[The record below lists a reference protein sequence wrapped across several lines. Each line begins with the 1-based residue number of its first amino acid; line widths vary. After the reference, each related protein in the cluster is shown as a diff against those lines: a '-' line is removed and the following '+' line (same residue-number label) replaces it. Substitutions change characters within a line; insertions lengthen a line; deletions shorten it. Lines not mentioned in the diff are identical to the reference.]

1 MKAIFLGGDLRQK
14 YACEYLNIYNIP
26 SEFYEDF
33 ENRLEDKI
41 KNASI
46 VALPIPIL
54 KDEMRLNTNVKG
66 YINIREILELIN
78 KDSMVFGGKFNDYIK
93 NYLSAKNIKF
103 IDYFE
108 IDAFQIQNALLT
120 AEGAIY
126 YVKDKLERSISSL
139 NIAIFGFGKIS
150 KILAYLLHSQG
161 AKISIY
167 ARKDSDIAWCKLI
180 GLNAVKI
187 EIWGNKTAIKPTN
200 DNYDIIFNTIPYRIM
215 DDNFAKLQNKSTI
228 IIDLSSYPFG
238 IDEGIV
244 EKYNLN
250 YHRELGIPG
259 RYAPKSAG
267 EIIGKTILNNI
278 GVNE

>member
-1 MKAIFLGGDLRQK
+1 MIEKLKIKAIYDDFLQNIHLTEEQIK
-14 YACEYLNIYNIP
+14 ILN
-26 SEFYEDF
+26 
-33 ENRLEDKI
+33 
-41 KNASI
+41 
-46 VALPIPIL
+46 
-54 KDEMRLNTNVKG
+54 M
-66 YINIREILELIN
+66 LIN

-139 NIAIFGFGKIS
+139 NIAIFGFGRIS

-167 ARKDSDIAWCKLI
+167 ARKESDIAWCKLI

-187 EIWGNKTAIKPTN
+187 EIGGNKTARPAN
-200 DNYDIIFNTIPYRIM
+200 RS
-215 DDNFAKLQNKSTI
+215 NFVASCDK
-228 IIDLSSYPFG
+228 
-238 IDEGIV
+238 V
-244 EKYNLN
+244 
-250 YHRELGIPG
+250 R
-259 RYAPKSAG
+259 
-267 EIIGKTILNNI
+267 
-278 GVNE
+278 